1 MLHKLITTLIILIVA
16 VNLVLVPGCATQAQ
30 TGALIGGVGG
40 AGIGAAVGDTE
51 GALIGGALGAGA
63 GYLIG
68 HEQDK
73 K

>member
-1 MLHKLITTLIILIVA
+1 MILIIGL
-16 VNLVLVPGCATQAQ
+16 NFMLVPGCETHAQ